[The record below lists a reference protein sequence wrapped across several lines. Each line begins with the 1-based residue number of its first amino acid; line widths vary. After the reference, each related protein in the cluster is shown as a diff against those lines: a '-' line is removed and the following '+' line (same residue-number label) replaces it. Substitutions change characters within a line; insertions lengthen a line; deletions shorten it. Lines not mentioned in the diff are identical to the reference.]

1 MTILCTAR
9 VAATNNLHRKVGE
22 HVELLLIDHAP
33 KFRESL
39 VLGVERSHL
48 IFGGY
53 GSAESR
59 FRQRRAEVVIFP
71 KRSTDAIGKQNP
83 TYPKD
88 HQDNG
93 NRDSGCRLTAVGR
106 PSLWD
111 DGPHSRTEHVA
122 LTGRSTFEPCSS
134 KKGGISSSVL
144 DSYLQAASQQMKCHP
159 TNSHVF
165 NSPPA
170 RSLI

>member
-9 VAATNNLHRKVGE
+9 AAATNNLHRKVVE

-83 TYPKD
+83 TYPGSVPA
-88 HQDNG
+88 Q
-93 NRDSGCRLTAVGR
+93 
-106 PSLWD
+106 SLKIAPW
-111 DGPHSRTEHVA
+111 RREIRRKANNVV
-122 LTGRSTFEPCSS
+122 R
-134 KKGGISSSVL
+134 
-144 DSYLQAASQQMKCHP
+144 
-159 TNSHVF
+159 
-165 NSPPA
+165 
-170 RSLI
+170 